1 MRLIRRILGF
11 ESPYSWMKWLRMA
24 FVAVN
29 LLVIRA
35 LFESLSMLA
44 GLGIFGVVLAIII
57 FTFAFGTLFIIM
69 LGITALIGIIVGGMS
84 SGIKNAKSLKESA
97 ATGSAELLELDKA
110 RIKSQTG
117 NFLLTAYLIVG
128 LILGFVIYAYA
139 GSMATLI
146 YSIAAIIVLF
156 KLASPAAKASVL
168 YDKAFKE
175 QIVKKSL
182 ESLLDNV
189 DFRPND
195 KLDISVI
202 RESRLFAA
210 FNTYMGDDYLSA
222 SYKNKPFVQSDIF
235 LQHEYKSEDSSIYKT
250 IFHGRL
256 MIFDFDAISN
266 DPVFIIHRKSQGW
279 LPTDIGIRAELDS
292 FNKIFFV
299 SAENQTAAF
308 RILTPQV
315 MAGITLAAEKL
326 KFPMSLSFV
335 NDKIYIAL
343 ATDYSFE
350 ADVSG
355 NTTLSELRERVRFEL
370 QTMLDLI
377 ETLYLKN

>member
-128 LILGFVIYAYA
+128 LILGFVI
-139 GSMATLI
+139 
-146 YSIAAIIVLF
+146 
-156 KLASPAAKASVL
+156 
-168 YDKAFKE
+168 
-175 QIVKKSL
+175 
-182 ESLLDNV
+182 
-189 DFRPND
+189 
-195 KLDISVI
+195 
-202 RESRLFAA
+202 
-210 FNTYMGDDYLSA
+210 
-222 SYKNKPFVQSDIF
+222 
-235 LQHEYKSEDSSIYKT
+235 
-250 IFHGRL
+250 
-256 MIFDFDAISN
+256 
-266 DPVFIIHRKSQGW
+266 
-279 LPTDIGIRAELDS
+279 
-292 FNKIFFV
+292 
-299 SAENQTAAF
+299 
-308 RILTPQV
+308 
-315 MAGITLAAEKL
+315 
-326 KFPMSLSFV
+326 
-335 NDKIYIAL
+335 
-343 ATDYSFE
+343 
-350 ADVSG
+350 
-355 NTTLSELRERVRFEL
+355 
-370 QTMLDLI
+370 
-377 ETLYLKN
+377 